1 MEPYISLIKNMHQ
14 GLVKEL
20 SRGRPAAQRLAL
32 PCEMQP
38 SLALRLGIRDD
49 FEGLL
54 LRRADLRLR
63 GTLSRHIAGGTA
75 DNHCNDYR

>member
-1 MEPYISLIKNMHQ
+1 MDILFRLEH
-14 GLVKEL
+14 EL
-20 SRGRPAAQRLAL
+20 FLA
-32 PCEMQP
+32 